1 MQLVLG
7 DTYNVL
13 DSLGQVQFAARFL
26 GKAVNA
32 NRITDQLLVLERD
45 DKRTEVWTLAGCEL
59 KCHVEKDGE
68 VVPYL
73 YATHYGNTIEE
84 LAPSGV
90 PRRDPHWEIV

>member
-13 DSLGQVQFAARFL
+13 DTLGQVSFTARFL
-26 GKAVNA
+26 GKAVDSNHIA
-32 NRITDQLLVLERD
+32 DSLLVLERSD
-45 DKRTEVWTLAGCEL
+45 RVEAWTLAGCEL

-73 YATHYGNTIEE
+73 YATHYGNTVEE
-84 LAPSGV
+84 LARCGAI
-90 PRRDPHWEIV
+90 RLDPHWEIV

>member
-13 DSLGQVQFAARFL
+13 DTLGQVSFTARFL
-26 GKAVNA
+26 GKAVDA
-32 NRITDQLLVLERD
+32 NRSNNSLLVLDRSDRVES
-45 DKRTEVWTLAGCEL
+45 WTLAGCEL

-73 YATHYGNTIEE
+73 CATHYGNTIEE
-84 LAPSGV
+84 LSPPGG
-90 PRRDPHWEIV
+90 PRREPHWELE